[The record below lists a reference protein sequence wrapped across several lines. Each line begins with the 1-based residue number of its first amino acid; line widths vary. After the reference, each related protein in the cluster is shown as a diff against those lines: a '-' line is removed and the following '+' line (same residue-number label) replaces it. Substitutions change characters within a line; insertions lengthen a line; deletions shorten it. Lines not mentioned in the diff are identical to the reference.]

1 MIPPV
6 RTRERTA
13 ALLPKDYIALEKA
26 REEKER
32 FFTTGEDFDRS
43 ALPFY
48 LDSKQLLAIQRHHF
62 LTDQQY
68 EQEVPITSS

>member
-43 ALPFY
+43 VRPFY
-48 LDSKQLLAIQRHHF
+48 LDSKQLLALQSHYF
-62 LTDQQY
+62 LTDRQNSQNG
-68 EQEVPITSS
+68 T